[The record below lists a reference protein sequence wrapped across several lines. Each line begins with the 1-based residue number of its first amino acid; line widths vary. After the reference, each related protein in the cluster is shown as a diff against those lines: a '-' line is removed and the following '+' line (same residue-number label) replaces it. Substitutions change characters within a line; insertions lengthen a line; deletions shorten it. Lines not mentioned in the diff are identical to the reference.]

1 MMLEILAKSLLIAAG
16 ARPDRANGPTP
27 SHELRQEMIL
37 HDRRLREAR
46 WRMGGAWHDL

>member
-1 MMLEILAKSLLIAAG
+1 
-16 ARPDRANGPTP
+16 
-27 SHELRQEMIL
+27 LRQEMIL